1 MKVYVNGKIVDHDK
15 ALISVFDRGFLYGD
29 ALFETM
35 HGYAGRIFCLN
46 DHLMR
51 LYSSMK
57 SLKIRQPLADKE
69 AEKIIYELLA
79 VNGLDKT
86 DAYVR
91 MTVSRGLS
99 EDGSMDISKSG
110 PSNVVIIARGYVPFS
125 SKHYEKGI
133 AVNIARARRNS
144 QSVLSNFKVANYLDS
159 ILARNEAFPGGFFDT
174 IFLNES
180 GHVCEA
186 STSNIF
192 MITGNALVTPSIKCG
207 ILPGITRKIVLEL
220 SPYAGVGVEESEF
233 SENELKSSDE
243 VFITNSMFEIIPVVG
258 IDNKAIGGGSVG
270 KITKNMQKLYKE
282 AVEKEAG
289 IELS

>member
-15 ALISVFDRGFLYGD
+15 AVISVFDRGFLYGD

-35 HGYAGRIFCLN
+35 RGYAGRVFCLN

-79 VNGLDKT
+79 INSLDKT
-86 DAYVR
+86 NARVR

-99 EDGSMDISKSG
+99 EDGMMDISKSG
-110 PSNVVIIARGYVPFS
+110 PSNAVITARGYTPPAD
-125 SKHYEKGI
+125 KYYEEGI
-133 AVNIARARRNS
+133 AVSVARARRNS
-144 QSVLSNFKVANYLDS
+144 QSALSNFKVANYLDS
-159 ILARNEAFPGGFFDT
+159 ILARNEAFPGGFFDA
-174 IFLNES
+174 IFLNEC
-180 GHVCEA
+180 GHVSEA

-192 MITGNALVTPSIKCG
+192 MITGNEIATPSVKCG
-207 ILPGITRKIVLEL
+207 ILPGITRKVVLEL
-220 SPYAGVGVEESEF
+220 SPYAGLGVEEGEF
-233 SENELKSSDE
+233 SENELKSADE
-243 VFITNSMFEIIPVVG
+243 VFITNSMFEIIPVVR
-258 IDNKAIGGGSVG
+258 IDGGPIGRGSVG
-270 KITKNMQKLYKE
+270 KMTKKIRGLYKE

-289 IELS
+289 IERP